1 MSTDT
6 PPDEQRRL
14 EEFVEDTDPDRCQAH
29 SVTES
34 RQCRHDALAGVPYCP
49 QHYHLYTAGETG

>member
-6 PPDEQRRL
+6 PPDEQRHL
-14 EEFVEDTDPDRCQAH
+14 EEFVEDTDPDRCQAY

-49 QHYHLYTAGETG
+49 QHYHLYSGE